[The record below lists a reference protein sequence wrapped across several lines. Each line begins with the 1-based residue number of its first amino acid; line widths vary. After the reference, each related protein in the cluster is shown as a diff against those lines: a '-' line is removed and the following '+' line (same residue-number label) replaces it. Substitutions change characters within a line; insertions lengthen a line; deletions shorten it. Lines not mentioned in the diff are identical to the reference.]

1 MNSVPLGWS
10 TEVKLHKEVS
20 LEYYLDRNTTSED
33 MPWGKHREIK
43 FEMCSMDSIVVPG
56 IDEKSWNGLMRALE
70 SHKSFIFYTTVCGDH
85 GRSIE
90 PNGIMKGK
98 NGLSKGQTDAVF
110 ISTVKRFHQPHPLSL
125 YPAFLSR
132 GRERVDGNQRNY
144 NLSKE

>member
-1 MNSVPLGWS
+1 
-10 TEVKLHKEVS
+10 
-20 LEYYLDRNTTSED
+20 
-33 MPWGKHREIK
+33 
-43 FEMCSMDSIVVPG
+43 
-56 IDEKSWNGLMRALE
+56 MRALE

-110 ISTVKRFHQPHPLSL
+110 ISTVKRFHQPHLLSL